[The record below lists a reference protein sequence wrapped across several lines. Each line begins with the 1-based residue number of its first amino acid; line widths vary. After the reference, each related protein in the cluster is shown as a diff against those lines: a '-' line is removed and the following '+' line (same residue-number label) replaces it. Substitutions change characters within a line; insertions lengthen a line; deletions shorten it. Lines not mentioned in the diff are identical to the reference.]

1 VIDNVHA
8 TPLLQRQARFG
19 LNAALL
25 LLMGLTLMREPGRR
39 PRSCGQ
45 PAVQVDHDQGERVDV
60 AFLRSTSW
68 KTRRPQQLRRS
79 PRQLYGNSTDF
90 EKYRK
95 KIS

>member
-1 VIDNVHA
+1 LVYA

-25 LLMGLTLMREPGRR
+25 LLGLTLMREPGRR

-60 AFLRSTSW
+60 AFLRSTSG